1 MTGRKDATNPVSTF
15 LDALRD
21 LHIRAGQPSTREL
34 AQVSRR
40 DLRSAVTQ
48 TTIHDALTGHR
59 LPRWEVARVLVI
71 LLKGD
76 EEYFQDLWHAA
87 ASYITTPAVLPS
99 TQPDAGTGD
108 RPEELPPHRGR
119 GDTVRD
125 GGPEK
130 DHEPVGTSLLL
141 RTGRAGALVGRDTLA
156 FRYTGP
162 DGPPV
167 IQLLRAAARDGRDL
181 NRLLIDVV
189 FNDPVGSSPMVAFIA
204 ENDLAGAV
212 DLVASLAKDEQSYAR
227 YLLQDMAVGQPKHA
241 AAVIGSLVGDPDVP
255 PQCLLPPV
263 FELCRSTEHAPLAGR
278 VLVAC
283 LQRGD
288 LDETATELVT
298 RVRENLRD
306 APVLGRVVAAA
317 LREGEALAGVGGFL
331 DHLVTVDQPV
341 AGRVFLHSVYDTA
354 ARQSYRDPAH
364 HTMLGITARCSR
376 LCVVMILAYALT
388 EQPDQSPKDRL
399 DLLCQM
405 FLDLAEEDLNVAARL
420 TTTMGALRP
429 LTTMRITAQ
438 IARRH
443 VEVAGALML
452 VMAGRDLRVPATLLG
467 TWFRT
472 SFPDAAVPPGT
483 TVRRMVGLDP
493 VTTAKVLDMV
503 LGTGDPDTSHL
514 TGGLDTR
521 TRREI
526 LSGLEPYMTP
536 ANRRRLS
543 DLL

>member
-15 LDALRD
+15 LEALRD

-34 AQVSRR
+34 AQVARR
-40 DLRSAVTQ
+40 DLGSAVTH
-48 TTIHDALTGHR
+48 TNIHDALTGHR
-59 LPRWEVARVLVI
+59 LPRWPVARVLVI

-76 EEYFQDLWHAA
+76 EEYFHDLWHAA
-87 ASYITTPAVLPS
+87 ASYITTPAVFPS
-99 TQPDAGTGD
+99 AQPDAGSGD
-108 RPEELPPHRGR
+108 KPEELPPHRSHGTAA
-119 GDTVRD
+119 GD
-125 GGPEK
+125 GEPEK
-130 DHEPVGTSLLL
+130 DNEPAGTSLLL
-141 RTGRAGALVGRDTLA
+141 RTGRTGALVGRDTLA

-189 FNDPVGSSPMVAFIA
+189 FNDPVGSSPVVAFIA
-204 ENDLAGAV
+204 EKDLAGAV

-241 AAVIGSLVGDPDVP
+241 AAIIGSLVGDPDVH
-255 PQCLLPPV
+255 PQCLLPAA
-263 FELCRSTEHAPLAGR
+263 FELCRSTEYAVLAGR

-288 LDETATELVT
+288 LDETAAELVA
-298 RVRENLRD
+298 RVRKNLRD
-306 APVLGRVVAAA
+306 ASVLGRVVAAA
-317 LREGEALAGVGGFL
+317 LREGEARADVGGFL

-341 AGRVFLHSVYDTA
+341 GGRVFLHSVYDTE
-354 ARQSYRDPAH
+354 ARRSHRDPAH
-364 HTMLGITARCSR
+364 HTMLGITAQCSR
-376 LCVVMILAYALT
+376 LCVVMILGYALT
-388 EQPDQSPKDRL
+388 EQPDQSPKDRV
-399 DLLCQM
+399 DILCQL
-405 FLDLAEEDLNVAARL
+405 FLDLAEEDLNLAARL

-443 VEVAGALML
+443 AEVVGSLML
-452 VMAGRDLRVPATLLG
+452 VMAGTDLRVPATLLE

-472 SFPDAAVPPGT
+472 SFPDAAIPPGT
-483 TVRRMVGLDP
+483 TVRRMVEVDP
-493 VTTAKVLDMV
+493 VTTAQVLDLV
-503 LGTGDPDTSHL
+503 LDVANPDTSHL
-514 TGGLDTR
+514 AGGLDTR
-521 TRREI
+521 MRREI
-526 LSGLEPYMTP
+526 LGGLEPHMAP
-536 ANRRRLS
+536 ANRRRLG

>member
-15 LDALRD
+15 LEALRD
-21 LHIRAGQPSTREL
+21 LHIRADRPSTREL
-34 AQVSRR
+34 AQVARR
-40 DLRSAVTQ
+40 DLGSAVTHTAIQ
-48 TTIHDALTGHR
+48 DALTGHR
-59 LPRWEVARVLVI
+59 LPRWPVVRVLVT

-76 EEYFQDLWHAA
+76 EEYFRDLWHAA
-87 ASYITTPAVLPS
+87 ASYITTPAVFP
-99 TQPDAGTGD
+99 TAQPDAGAGES
-108 RPEELPPHRGR
+108 PQELPPHLGP
-119 GDTVRD
+119 GAPVRD
-125 GGPEK
+125 GAPEK
-130 DHEPVGTSLLL
+130 DPGPVGTSLLP
-141 RTGRAGALVGRDTLA
+141 RSGRGGVLAGRDTLA

-204 ENDLAGAV
+204 EKDLDGAV
-212 DLVASLAKDEQSYAR
+212 DLVASLAKDEQSYAC
-227 YLLQDMAVGQPKHA
+227 YLLQDMAIGQPRHA
-241 AAVIGSLVGDPDVP
+241 AAIIGSLVGDVDIH
-255 PQCLLPPV
+255 PQCLLPPA
-263 FELCRSTEHAPLAGR
+263 FELCRSTGYAALAGR
-278 VLVAC
+278 VLVTC

-288 LDETATELVT
+288 LEETTAELVT
-298 RVRENLRD
+298 RVRKDLRD

-317 LREGEALAGVGGFL
+317 LHEAGARADVGGFL
-331 DHLVTVDQPV
+331 DHLVTADQPV
-341 AGRVFLHSVYDTA
+341 AGRVFLHSVYDTG
-354 ARQSYRDPAH
+354 ARQSFRDADH
-364 HTMLGITARCSR
+364 HTMLGIAARCSR

-388 EQPDQSPKDRL
+388 EQPDQPLKDRV
-399 DLLCQM
+399 DLLCRL
-405 FLDLAEEDLNVAARL
+405 FLDLAEENLNLAARIA
-420 TTTMGALRP
+420 TTMGALRP

-438 IARRH
+438 IALRH
-443 VEVAGALML
+443 ADVAGALML
-452 VMAGRDLRVPATLLG
+452 VMAGRDLRVPATLLE

-483 TVRRMVGLDP
+483 TVRRMVDLDP
-493 VTTAKVLDMV
+493 VTTAQVLDMV
-503 LGTGDPDTSHL
+503 LDTADQDTPHP

-526 LSGLEPYMTP
+526 LSGLEPHMAP